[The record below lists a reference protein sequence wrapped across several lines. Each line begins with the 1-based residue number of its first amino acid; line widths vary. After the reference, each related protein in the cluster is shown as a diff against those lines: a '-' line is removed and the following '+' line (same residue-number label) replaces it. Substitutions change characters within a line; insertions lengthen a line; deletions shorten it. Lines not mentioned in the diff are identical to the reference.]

1 MRGQHRSPLTGV
13 SVTNVT
19 WRLVSDGGV
28 SPGGGERGR
37 HWSQHHVMSADLVTS
52 PGHKAVPGAP
62 SDVSSWCPRPPGSR
76 ETHLHCLI
84 QPRAPNPAQNNRQV
98 AVKNQSNSRQSDLGH
113 QPEILSRDQLP
124 NVKILKEKSI
134 KQTRIGHFLSW
145 LAH

>member
-28 SPGGGERGR
+28 SPGGGGEGPTLVTT
-37 HWSQHHVMSADLVTS
+37 SCDDLVTS

-84 QPRAPNPAQNNRQV
+84 LPRAANPAQNNRKV

>member
-52 PGHKAVPGAP
+52 PGHKAVPSISLMSVAGVP
-62 SDVSSWCPRPPGSR
+62 TPRVL